1 MTTMSKTSTLS
12 DAMRSDG
19 EFALA
24 RSNSQ
29 ALAKAAETWFA
40 ATAECQREMM
50 RFMSMRLEK
59 DSEIAREILG
69 CRNLADVAA
78 IQSRWLEETLRD
90 YNSEMTKLM
99 GIYTKSANGGSRTG
113 GCTPHV

>member
-1 MTTMSKTSTLS
+1 MTTMSKKSTLS

-40 ATAECQREMM
+40 A
-50 RFMSMRLEK
+50 
-59 DSEIAREILG
+59 
-69 CRNLADVAA
+69 
-78 IQSRWLEETLRD
+78 SRR
-90 YNSEMTKLM
+90 MP
-99 GIYTKSANGGSRTG
+99 A
-113 GCTPHV
+113 

>member
-29 ALAKAAETWFA
+29 ALAKAAEAWFA
-40 ATAECQREMM
+40 ASAECQREM
-50 RFMSMRLEK
+50 
-59 DSEIAREILG
+59 LG